1 MPDSL
6 DAADLDLVAALQR
19 APRAGVRLLADVLDL
34 APSTVSRRLARL
46 VEARLLKVISQLNW
60 SVLTEVHPQHLWIA
74 ARPGSAGR
82 VAKDVAALPETQ
94 YAAITAGRADVYCI
108 LQPSARSENADLL
121 TERIGGIDGVLSSHT
136 EIVLRSY
143 ASATTW
149 LLDRLT
155 PEQETRLRA
164 GNPADRPLGRE
175 TRLRA
180 GNPPDRPL
188 EQPADLRELNAD
200 ERRVIGVLQEDG
212 RASAADIA
220 RRLGLSQSTAYRL
233 AQSVLERRLVI
244 PRVEIEPALLG
255 FPLEAVISLTAEPR
269 LIRDLAATL
278 GRHPSARFVSTVAGI
293 SSMIYHGAFR
303 DENDLD
309 GLLTGDLA
317 GLDGIRTVEVAIV
330 LRVLTRYWL
339 PREGLRLG

>member
-1 MPDSL
+1 MPDSLDATPPGL

-19 APRAGVRLLADVLDL
+19 APRAGVRLLAEVLDV
-34 APSTVSRRLARL
+34 APSTVSRRLTRL

-60 SVLTEVHPQHLWIA
+60 SVLTEIHPQHLWIA
-74 ARPGSAGR
+74 ARPGAAGR

-94 YAAITAGRADVYCI
+94 YAALTAGRSDVYCI
-108 LQPSARSENADLL
+108 LQPSARAQNADLL

-155 PEQETRLRA
+155 PGQEARLRA
-164 GNPADRPLGRE
+164 ENPAAPR
-175 TRLRA
+175 
-180 GNPPDRPL
+180 
-188 EQPADLRELNAD
+188 PADTSEPNAD
-200 ERRVIGVLQEDG
+200 ERRVVRALQEDG

-233 AQSVLERRLVI
+233 AQSVLDRRLVI

-269 LIRDLAATL
+269 AIRDLAATL

-309 GLLTGDLA
+309 QLLTGDLA
-317 GLDGIRTVEVAIV
+317 ALDGIRTVEVAIV

-339 PREGLRLG
+339 PREGLRLGA